1 MSYSYAPPHSSH
13 TTIALPT
20 KEDVD
25 LVVATAKA
33 ALSRNKGVD
42 WASASG
48 SVWAR
53 YLRAIAAKKKPELAK
68 LEAIDC
74 GKSVDEAAWDI
85 VISHIPKLQAKNHRL
100 KLYHCVFD
108 YLFL

>member
-53 YLRAIAAKKKPELAK
+53 YLRAIAAK
-68 LEAIDC
+68 
-74 GKSVDEAAWDI
+74 SYV
-85 VISHIPKLQAKNHRL
+85 L
-100 KLYHCVFD
+100 KEPIG
-108 YLFL
+108 

>member
-53 YLRAIAAKKKPELAK
+53 YLRAIAAKVPLFS
-68 LEAIDC
+68 LLFYFRSFLYFDY
-74 GKSVDEAAWDI
+74 SP
-85 VISHIPKLQAKNHRL
+85 SLTNHRE
-100 KLYHCVFD
+100 KA
-108 YLFL
+108 